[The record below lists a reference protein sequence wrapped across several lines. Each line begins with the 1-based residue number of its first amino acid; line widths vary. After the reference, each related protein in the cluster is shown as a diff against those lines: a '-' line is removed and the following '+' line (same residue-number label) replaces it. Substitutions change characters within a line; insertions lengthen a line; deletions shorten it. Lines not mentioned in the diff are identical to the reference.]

1 MLIMYNIRQVNMADH
16 RMMAYGL
23 SSNDSGFYLDVF
35 YSRFTFEYLNQETTR
50 LTDALIRKYEN

>member
-1 MLIMYNIRQVNMADH
+1 MYNIRQVNMADH

-50 LTDALIRKYEN
+50 ITYALIRKYEN